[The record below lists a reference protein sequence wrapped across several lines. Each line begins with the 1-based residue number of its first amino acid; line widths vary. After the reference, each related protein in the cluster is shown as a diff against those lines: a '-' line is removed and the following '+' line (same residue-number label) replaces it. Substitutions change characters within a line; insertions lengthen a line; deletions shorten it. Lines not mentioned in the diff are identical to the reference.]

1 MGLEIS
7 ASALRAVNARQA
19 VTANNVANL
28 DPPAFQAQRAE
39 LVEQP
44 GGGVRVGQVSR
55 DETPGAPDLDGT
67 PRSNV
72 NLAREATNQISDT
85 NLLRANANALRA
97 QAQLQDELLRLTGD

>member
-7 ASALRAVNARQA
+7 ASAIRAVNTRQA

-28 DPPAFQAQRAE
+28 DTPAFQAQRAE

-44 GGGVRVGQVSR
+44 GGGVRVGQISP
-55 DETPGAPDLDGT
+55 DETPGAPGPDGN

-72 NLAREATNQISDT
+72 NLAGEATSQITDT
-85 NLLRANANALRA
+85 NLLRANANAFRA
-97 QAQLQDELLRLTGD
+97 QAQLQDALLRLAPD